1 MSSSRAILF
10 HPQAGH
16 LEGFRLGVRSSS
28 VGPSSWGNPIEYGT
42 DRPLAGTR
50 RIGPLAFELSAL
62 DHREAATLEG
72 RVSNVGRDPVA
83 VESVVVG
90 FRWSPPRPAPLRY
103 LKHGWQSWSYTGV
116 RDLDAAGEPAFPS
129 SPWLRSLHHVHAEV
143 PADRSGW
150 HESATVGVVGSAEA
164 GEACLLGAL
173 EGGENF
179 SVVYMK
185 PVAGGVEIELE
196 QSVEV
201 WLQPGESRV
210 LEPVR
215 VALGPDASRLLEAYA
230 TLWGRRGNA
239 RTESPFQSGW
249 CSWYRFF
256 HEVTEEDLLRN
267 LDALSRSRDSLPV
280 DVVQLDDGYQ
290 RAIGD
295 WLETNEKFPSG
306 LPSLAKHIRD
316 AGFTPG
322 LWTAPFC
329 VVPES
334 RVAQAHP
341 EWLLRK
347 EEDED
352 EFLVGT
358 FVPAW
363 TATGS
368 VHALDTTREEVVR
381 HLESVFRELVAM
393 GFEYL
398 KLDFLHSVAARARS
412 ADPSVNR
419 SQRLRLGLEAV
430 RHGAGNEA
438 FLLGCGCPMGAAI
451 GIVDGMRIGP
461 DVGPHWE
468 PASPILPGIEATLP
482 STASAIRSV
491 LLRSWMH
498 RRLWQNDPD
507 CLMTRREATALSSV
521 EAESLSRAIG
531 ATGGMVVF
539 SDDVPTLGEPERALL
554 RETLGLSRDVDG
566 REAQGAARIPDLL
579 AHGEPE
585 AIVAGRGAF
594 PVRAVFNLGEE
605 EKNRPG
611 SPSLSPHAS
620 FVEEASPPRPLAVF
634 CDFDGTFS
642 VQDVGSTLA
651 RIHRVA
657 ERPAV
662 QERFARREITAW
674 ESNMELLD
682 GLDLPE
688 AELDAFL
695 HTVDLDPG
703 ARALLEWCRTSGY
716 RFEILSDGFDTNL
729 DRLQKIHGVE
739 FEYQANRL
747 VYDSGRWKISP
758 GAPDPACSCGTGVCK
773 RAQIETYREAHPG
786 GAIVHV
792 GNGQVSDLCGA
803 IAADLAFAKD
813 TLAPALFARGEPFLA
828 FDTLDEVVA
837 ILEGYGFGPP
847 PPENR

>member
-1 MSSSRAILF
+1 MSRSRAILS
-10 HPQAGH
+10 HSQAGH

-28 VGPSSWGNPIEYGT
+28 PGPSSRGNRIEYST

-50 RIGPLAFELSAL
+50 RIGSLAFELSAL

-72 RVSNVGRDPVA
+72 RVSNVGRDPAA
-83 VESVVVG
+83 VESVVLG
-90 FRWSPPRPAPLRY
+90 FRWCPPRPSPLRY
-103 LKHGWQSWSYTGV
+103 FKHGWQSWSYTGV
-116 RDLDAAGEPAFPS
+116 RDLDAAGEPDFPS

-143 PADRSGW
+143 PGDRSGW
-150 HESATVGVVGSAEA
+150 HESATVGVVGSAET

-173 EGGENF
+173 EAGGNF

-185 PVAGGVEIELE
+185 PDAGGVEIELE
-196 QSVEV
+196 QSVE
-201 WLQPGESRV
+201 LLLGPGESRV

-239 RTESPFQSGW
+239 RTGNPFQSGW

-256 HEVTEEDLLRN
+256 HDVTEEDLLGN

-280 DVVQLDDGYQ
+280 DVIQLDDGYQ

-295 WLETNEKFPSG
+295 WLETNERFPSG
-306 LPSLAKHIRD
+306 LPALAKRIRD

-363 TATGS
+363 TASGS
-368 VHALDTTREEVVR
+368 VHALDTTREEVIR

-419 SQRLRLGLEAV
+419 SQRLRRGLEAV

-461 DVGPHWE
+461 DVAPHWA
-468 PASPILPGIEATLP
+468 PASPMLPGIEATLP
-482 STASAIRSV
+482 STANAIRSV

-507 CLMTRREATALSSV
+507 CLMTRREATALSPA

-539 SDDVPTLGEPERALL
+539 SDDVPNLGERERALL
-554 RETLGLSRDVDG
+554 RETLEMSRDVDG
-566 REAQGAARIPDLL
+566 REPQGVARVPDLL
-579 AHGEPE
+579 GAGDPDV
-585 AIVAGRGAF
+585 IVAGRGAF
-594 PVRAVFNLGEE
+594 PLRTYFNLGETE
-605 EKNRPG
+605 RNRPG
-611 SPSLSPHAS
+611 LSSLSPHAS
-620 FVEEASPPRPLAVF
+620 FVKKNSTPRPLAVF

-651 RIHRVA
+651 KIHRAA

-662 QERFARREITAW
+662 QQRFARREITAW
-674 ESNMELLD
+674 DSNMELLD

-688 AELDAFL
+688 AELEAFL
-695 HTVDLDPG
+695 RTVELDPG
-703 ARALLEWCRTSGY
+703 ARALLEWCRVNGY

-729 DRLQKIHGVE
+729 DRLQRIHGVE

-747 VYDSGRWKISP
+747 GYEGGRWKIAP
-758 GAPDPACSCGTGVCK
+758 GAPDPACGCGTGVCK
-773 RAQIETYREAHPG
+773 RAQIETYREANPDEVL
-786 GAIVHV
+786 VHV

-813 TLAPALFARGEPFLA
+813 TLAPALFARGEFFFA
-828 FDTLDEVVA
+828 FETLDEVVA
-837 ILEGYGFGPP
+837 ILEGYGFGPTLS
-847 PPENR
+847 ENR